1 MNTETTADVLAR
13 AKVAAGWPTVAD
25 LEEEYG
31 VRGRYIRRAIASK
44 ELNAFRLNVLRVDP
58 ASWAAWLASRQK

>member
-1 MNTETTADVLAR
+1 MAEQHLNILAAARTAAD
-13 AKVAAGWPTVAD
+13 WPTVAD
-25 LEEEYG
+25 LEATYG
-31 VRGRYIRRAIASK
+31 VRGRYIRRAIAAG